1 MTQEEIDK
9 ELNGFEAASNKKKL
23 KLEHVPLIV
32 DRLKVPD
39 ADIQIDVANGIKP
52 EATVSVSYINK
63 KAKNE
68 LW

>member
-23 KLEHVPLIV
+23 KLEHVPLIA

-39 ADIQIDVANGIKP
+39 TDIQIDVTVGIKA
-52 EATVSVSYINK
+52 ETTVSVSYINK

>member
-9 ELNGFEAASNKKKL
+9 ELNKFEAASNKKKL
-23 KLEHVPLIV
+23 KLEHVPLIT
-32 DRLKVPD
+32 DKLRIPD
-39 ADIQIDVANGIKP
+39 VEIIIDTNIGIKQKTT
-52 EATVSVSYINK
+52 ASVSYINK

>member
-9 ELNGFEAASNKKKL
+9 ELNEFEVASNKKKL
-23 KLEHVPLIV
+23 KLEHVPLIA

-39 ADIQIDVANGIKP
+39 TDIQIDVANGIKP
-52 EATVSVSYINK
+52 DATVSVSYINK

>member
-1 MTQEEIDK
+1 MIQEEIDK
-9 ELNGFEAASNKKKL
+9 ELNEFEAASNKKKL

-39 ADIQIDVANGIKP
+39 TDIQIDVTNGIKP

>member
-9 ELNGFEAASNKKKL
+9 ELNEFEAASNKKKL
-23 KLEHVPLIV
+23 KLEHVPLIA
-32 DRLKVPD
+32 DKLRVPD
-39 ADIQIDVANGIKP
+39 VDMIVDTNVGIKS
-52 EATVSVSYINK
+52 ETTVSVSYINK